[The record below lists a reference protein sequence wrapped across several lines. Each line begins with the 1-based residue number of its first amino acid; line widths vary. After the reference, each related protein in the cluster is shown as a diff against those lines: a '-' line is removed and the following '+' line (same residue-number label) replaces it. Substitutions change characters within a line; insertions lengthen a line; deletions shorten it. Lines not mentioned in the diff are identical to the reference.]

1 MIVWSYTSR
10 EKAAQMAKRIKVKA
24 ENLQAAVE
32 EVLSQYGDEIDAD
45 MLTAV
50 KEVAKKGRSALR
62 NESNETF
69 DPKHKP
75 SKGRY
80 GTGWTYWLDR
90 KAEKPAAILYNR
102 KYPGLPHL
110 LEHGHATR
118 NGGRNALPHQHIE
131 PVETE
136 LVSDFVNDLLAR
148 FR

>member
-1 MIVWSYTSR
+1 
-10 EKAAQMAKRIKVKA
+10 MAKRIKVRA

-32 EVLSQYGDEIDAD
+32 EVLTQYGDDI
-45 MLTAV
+45 
-50 KEVAKKGRSALR
+50 EVDLQRAIKDVSNKGRAALR
-62 NESNETF
+62 NESNATF

-80 GTGWTYWLDR
+80 GTGWTYWMDK
-90 KAEKPAAILYNR
+90 KAETPSAVLYNR
-102 KYPGLPHL
+102 KYPGLTHL

-118 NGGRNALPHQHIE
+118 NGGRNAAPHPHIQ

-148 FR
+148 FQ